1 MFKNLFSFEGRIR
14 RTEYGISFIVY
25 VICYVI
31 IRLSADGAGGSKM
44 ILLGFIPLLWFM
56 WSQGAKRCHDIGKS
70 GWWQII
76 PFYFL
81 WLIFQEGD
89 ADDNDYGD
97 NPKNN
102 GLYDSRQYE
111 NPFPEKPT
119 INDGYSHTQEH
130 KD

>member
-25 VICYVI
+25 VICYLT
-31 IRLSADGAGGSKM
+31 IRISAEGAGGSKM
-44 ILLGFIPLLWFM
+44 ILFGFIPMLWFL

-81 WLIFQEGD
+81 WLIFQEGE
-89 ADDNDYGD
+89 AGDNEYGD

-102 GLYDSRQYE
+102 GSYDSQQYE

-119 INDGYSHTQEH
+119 INDGYSNPEEH